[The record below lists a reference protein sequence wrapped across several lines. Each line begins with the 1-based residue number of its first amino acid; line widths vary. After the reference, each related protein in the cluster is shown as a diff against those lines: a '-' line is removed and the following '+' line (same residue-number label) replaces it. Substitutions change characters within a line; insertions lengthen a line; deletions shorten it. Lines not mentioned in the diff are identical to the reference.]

1 MDGPPFGS
9 SRLHFPG
16 AASTSPP
23 QRSVDEPSQHDARL
37 TATTPAERACEGLR
51 LLLQSQLYADD
62 VGADGWEF
70 ALDLV
75 ELKTVGLTSSDLRW
89 LVLKGY
95 AQHARE
101 TTLPGDAQR
110 SFRPSKSLT
119 LSKRTCFVITDA
131 GIEAA
136 RQWIAADEISRTQ
149 PTARLP
155 AASPTPVVAPVPE
168 TPRSRMA
175 PHWDSDLQELRVNG
189 LIVKRFKVPAPN
201 QEMILAAFEEE
212 HWPARID
219 DPLPPHPDQ
228 DPKRRLHDTIV
239 SLNRNHKSHMIR
251 FMGDGSGQGV
261 RWSVATDQDDGTS

>member
-1 MDGPPFGS
+1 MDGSPYGS
-9 SRLHFPG
+9 SRLHGPG
-16 AASTSPP
+16 AAPSSPP
-23 QRSVDEPSQHDARL
+23 QRGVDEPSHHDARR
-37 TATTPAERACEGLR
+37 TATTPAERALEGLR
-51 LLLQSQLYADD
+51 HLLQSHHYAED
-62 VGADGWEF
+62 VGADRWEF
-70 ALDLV
+70 ALDLA
-75 ELKTVGLTSSDLRW
+75 ELKAIGLTSSDLRW

-110 SFRPSKSLT
+110 SFRPSKSFT
-119 LSKRTCFVITDA
+119 LSKHTCFVITDA

-136 RQWIAADEISRTQ
+136 QQWVAAGDVSRRQAAPAVSKSSEAART
-149 PTARLP
+149 
-155 AASPTPVVAPVPE
+155 PE
-168 TPRSRMA
+168 TSRSRIS

-212 HWPARID
+212 SWPARID

-239 SLNRNHKSHMIR
+239 SLNRNHKSRMIR
-251 FMGDGSGQGV
+251 FMGDGSGQGI
-261 RWSVATDQDDGTS
+261 RWSVADAADETA

>member
-1 MDGPPFGS
+1 MDGSPFGS

-16 AASTSPP
+16 AASASPR
-23 QRSVDEPSQHDARL
+23 QRGIDEPFHSDAHR
-37 TATTPAERACEGLR
+37 TAATPADRACEGLR
-51 LLLQSQLYADD
+51 HLLQSQLYAED
-62 VGADGWEF
+62 VGADCWEF
-70 ALDLV
+70 ALDLA
-75 ELKTVGLTSSDLRW
+75 ELKAVGLTSSDLRW

-101 TTLPGDAQR
+101 LTLPGDAQR

-119 LSKRTCFVITDA
+119 LSKRTCFVITEA

-136 RQWIAADEISRTQ
+136 RQWIAAGESIRRQ
-149 PTARLP
+149 AVP
-155 AASPTPVVAPVPE
+155 AASKVPVVAHVPE

-239 SLNRNHKSHMIR
+239 SLNRNHKSRMIR

-261 RWSVATDQDDGTS
+261 RWSVAGDEDDGTG

>member
-1 MDGPPFGS
+1 MDGSPFGS
-9 SRLHFPG
+9 SRLRIPG
-16 AASTSPP
+16 AASTSLP
-23 QRSVDEPSQHDARL
+23 QCSVDEPSHRDARRS
-37 TATTPAERACEGLR
+37 ATTPAERAYEGLR
-51 LLLQSQLYADD
+51 HLLQSRLYADD
-62 VGADGWEF
+62 VGADCWEF
-70 ALDLV
+70 ALDLA
-75 ELKTVGLTSSDLRW
+75 ELKAVGLTSSDLRW

-101 TTLPGDAQR
+101 TTLPGDVQR

-119 LSKRTCFVITDA
+119 LSRRTCFVITDA

-136 RQWIAADEISRTQ
+136 RQWIAADE
-149 PTARLP
+149 TARRQAVLTASKVP
-155 AASPTPVVAPVPE
+155 AVAPAPE
-168 TPRSRMA
+168 TPHSRMA

-239 SLNRNHKSHMIR
+239 SLNRNHKSRMIR

-261 RWSVATDQDDGTS
+261 RWSVAGDEDESTV

>member
-1 MDGPPFGS
+1 M
-9 SRLHFPG
+9 HFHG
-16 AASTSPP
+16 AASSSPP
-23 QRSVDEPSQHDARL
+23 PRGVDEPSHSDARR
-37 TATTPAERACEGLR
+37 TATTPADRACEGLR
-51 LLLQSQLYADD
+51 HLLQSQLYAED
-62 VGADGWEF
+62 VGADCWEF
-70 ALDLV
+70 ALDLA
-75 ELKTVGLTSSDLRW
+75 ELKAVGLTSSDLRW

-95 AQHARE
+95 AQHACE
-101 TTLPGDAQR
+101 TTLPGDSQR
-110 SFRPSKSLT
+110 SFRPSKSFT

-136 RQWIAADEISRTQ
+136 RQWIAADEI
-149 PTARLP
+149 ARLQTDRL
-155 AASPTPVVAPVPE
+155 PTVSKAPVVVPVPE
-168 TPRSRMA
+168 PSRSRMA

-239 SLNRNHKSHMIR
+239 SLNRNHKSRMIR

-261 RWSVATDQDDGTS
+261 RWSVATDEDDGTG